1 MRKEFERFEKL
12 IGTESL
18 LNLSRK
24 TVCIVGLGGVGGY
37 VLEALARSG
46 ITSFVL
52 VDFDIVDRTNI
63 NRQIIAL
70 QSTIGQKKIEAW
82 KKRLLDIN
90 PEIRVIAYDF
100 FYQDTY
106 EATLFQNK
114 IDFLVDACDSIPAKE
129 NLIQA
134 CLTRKIPFISSMGTG
149 KRLDPS
155 KLYITDLTKTSYD
168 PIARILRKWA
178 KDQGIKAKI
187 PVLTSTEIPRK
198 SEGTTVSSCA
208 FVPSSA
214 GLLIASYVVSQL
226 QKK

>member
-12 IGTESL
+12 IGTEAL

-70 QSTIGQKKIEAW
+70 QSTIGQKKIDAW

-90 PEIRVIAYDF
+90 PEIHAITYDF

-106 EATLFQNK
+106 EATIFQNK

-134 CLTRKIPFISSMGTG
+134 CTL
-149 KRLDPS
+149 
-155 KLYITDLTKTSYD
+155 
-168 PIARILRKWA
+168 PI
-178 KDQGIKAKI
+178 
-187 PVLTSTEIPRK
+187 
-198 SEGTTVSSCA
+198 
-208 FVPSSA
+208 
-214 GLLIASYVVSQL
+214 
-226 QKK
+226 